1 MRRSGVRSSSSPPIT
16 NPKQSSS
23 IQRTGV
29 TAGFLLPFV
38 SITVYHCPSS
48 IPFLVAVTMVLTAQ
62 TLNELP
68 PISANNSEG
77 DTMPMTDTAIRNA
90 KPGDK
95 PVKLSDERGL
105 FLLISVAG
113 GKWWR
118 FKYRF
123 DGKQKTLSLGCLS

>member
-1 MRRSGVRSSSSPPIT
+1 
-16 NPKQSSS
+16 
-23 IQRTGV
+23 
-29 TAGFLLPFV
+29 
-38 SITVYHCPSS
+38 
-48 IPFLVAVTMVLTAQ
+48 MVLTAQ

-68 PISANNSEG
+68 PINANYLKG

>member
-1 MRRSGVRSSSSPPIT
+1 MSYR
-16 NPKQSSS
+16 
-23 IQRTGV
+23 
-29 TAGFLLPFV
+29 
-38 SITVYHCPSS
+38 
-48 IPFLVAVTMVLTAQ
+48 IPFLVVVTMVLTAQ

-68 PISANNSEG
+68 PINANYLKG

-105 FLLISVAG
+105 FLLISVTG

-118 FKYRF
+118 FK
-123 DGKQKTLSLGCLS
+123 